1 MHYSLTYIQYE
12 LALLARAASC
22 CSFYICTR
30 AFGPRYEGK
39 LLLVIK
45 IWGTYLI
52 TQTYLS
58 RDFANN
64 IFGISVPDIPPVE
77 QLKATLYD
85 YLGNSVY
92 FVYFIY
98 IHINNVKFTYDKFKT
113 AKFGFHIF
121 DTSALRELLWTLY
134 LYSGL
139 RPSVWGKVTSDN
151 WF

>member
-1 MHYSLTYIQYE
+1 M
-12 LALLARAASC
+12 
-22 CSFYICTR
+22 
-30 AFGPRYEGK
+30 
-39 LLLVIK
+39 
-45 IWGTYLI
+45 I

-121 DTSALRELLWTLY
+121 DTSALHEF
-134 LYSGL
+134 
-139 RPSVWGKVTSDN
+139 P
-151 WF
+151 